1 MAVRWT
7 SVRLGWSK
15 DLPCHDDDDGDDGGD
30 DGDGDGDDAEEE
42 DEPLPNSYVNVGLT
56 EVYVYAGNWPSLNAG
71 LSSKVHYSN
80 APSNVDLTKDGDPE
94 LPGNQISG
102 IEVTIDTVQP
112 VLFGWTQAEVEPNDI
127 SLSGDSLDMTT
138 AQDLGEATGLGY
150 VDTITGYLDYETDNP
165 QYTDIIDAFAITVP
179 ETSSALITFT
189 MADAAYNSDIHI
201 WDADGNR
208 LAEGYLSAAGDVN
221 PEVFHTD
228 EFGVTFEP
236 GVTYYLALFTWSGP
250 AGGHDYTIEIE
261 WQ

>member
-1 MAVRWT
+1 MY
-7 SVRLGWSK
+7 S
-15 DLPCHDDDDGDDGGD
+15 
-30 DGDGDGDDAEEE
+30 
-42 DEPLPNSYVNVGLT
+42 
-56 EVYVYAGNWPSLNAG
+56 VYAGNWPSLNAG

-80 APSNVDLTKDGDPE
+80 APTNVDLTKDGDPE

-150 VDTITGYLDYETDNP
+150 VDTITGYLDYETENP

-201 WDADGNR
+201 WDAEGNR

-236 GVTYYLALFTWSGP
+236 GVTYYLTLFTWSGP